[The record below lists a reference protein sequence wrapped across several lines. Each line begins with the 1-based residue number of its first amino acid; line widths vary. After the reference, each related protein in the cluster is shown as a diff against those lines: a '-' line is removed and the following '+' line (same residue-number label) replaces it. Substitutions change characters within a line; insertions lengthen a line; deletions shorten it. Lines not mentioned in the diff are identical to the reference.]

1 MIKITDMKA
10 ITRVRKELD
19 ELMTELQYVNEKK
32 KAGWNEYLG
41 ENINR
46 MIYKIEIE
54 ILKCEREIKKLYESD
69 IKKKRI

>member
-1 MIKITDMKA
+1 MKA